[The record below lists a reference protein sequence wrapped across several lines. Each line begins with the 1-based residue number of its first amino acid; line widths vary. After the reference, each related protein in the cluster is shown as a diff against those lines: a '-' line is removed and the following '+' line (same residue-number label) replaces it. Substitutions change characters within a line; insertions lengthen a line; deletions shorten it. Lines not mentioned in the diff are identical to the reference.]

1 MTRRNAPLQ
10 ACLHGHGPSRLRLVD
25 KLTEEE
31 RAALSQASRRA
42 RPTKMDRQALA
53 DMKMQIVMLRRRER
67 AFYLV
72 RDV

>member
-1 MTRRNAPLQ
+1 
-10 ACLHGHGPSRLRLVD
+10 LRLVD